1 MNKIIIFLI
10 FIFLASCGGGG
21 EYDASGYSSTATPA
35 PTPTIVNQPPTL
47 MLQSVYDVDA
57 GNIVE
62 LSASA
67 SDSDGQVNSIEWEV
81 VSGPASTTLLQDS
94 GEQISVDVPSYYC
107 GVTVTIR
114 VTATDNQNATAN
126 ADTTI
131 QVSPLPRL
139 SAEEGTSYSVELCAP
154 YIDRIALRTENPENF
169 AQALTYADFNN
180 DGITDIFVASGN
192 SMTRTPFEMYIGD
205 DSQQYQYTQTLFS
218 DPTLGQIHPRRAI
231 TSDFNSDGQPDVFV
245 LGHGVDASPFPGEY
259 NILLVSSGNQLS
271 PGQDLATFVGFNHGG
286 AAADIDLDTDMDIVV
301 ATGKNSYFLLNDGTG
316 FFTYNQTDIPME
328 MIVLPAFSAELLD
341 LDMDGFVDLLAGGHE
356 FTPDDMPTIVYWGD
370 GTSDYSIAEST
381 MIPAVPNY
389 QVVLDFDAGDL
400 DGNGLREL
408 IVTRA
413 GGGTDA
419 VNFYKGYAVQYLET
433 QTDRTFL
440 DKSSAIADSVSAT
453 EDWFSSIRLTDI
465 DFDADLDVVVDDAS
479 RQLIWLNDGQGNLAH

>member
-1 MNKIIIFLI
+1 MEG
-10 FIFLASCGGGG
+10 SGGGD
-21 EYDASGYSSTATPA
+21 DASSYSSATT
-35 PTPTIVNQPPTL
+35 PTPTIANQPPTL
-47 MLQSVYDVDA
+47 TLQSTYYVDA

-62 LSASA
+62 LNAPA
-67 SDSDGQVNSIEWEV
+67 SDSDGQVSSIDWEIV
-81 VSGPASTTLLQDS
+81 LGPDSITLLQDS
-94 GEQISVDVPSYYC
+94 GEQIFVDVPSYYC
-107 GVTVTIR
+107 SVTVTIR
-114 VTATDNQNATAN
+114 VTVTDNQNATAN
-126 ADTTI
+126 ADTII

-154 YIDRIALRTENPENF
+154 YIDRIALRTENSENF
-169 AQALTYADFNN
+169 AHALTYADFNN

-192 SMTRTPFEMYIGD
+192 SMNRTPFEMYIGD
-205 DSQQYQYTQTLFS
+205 DSEQYQYTQTFFS

-231 TSDFNSDGQPDVFV
+231 TSDFNSDGQPDIFV
-245 LGHGVDASPFPGEY
+245 MGHGVDTPPFPGEY
-259 NILLVSSGNQLS
+259 NILLVSSGNQLF
-271 PGQDLATFVGFNHGG
+271 PGQDLTTFVGFNHGG

-301 ATGKNSYFLLNDGTG
+301 ATGKDSYFLLNDGTG

-328 MIVLPAFSAELLD
+328 MIVFPAFSAELLD

-356 FTPDDMPTIVYWGD
+356 FTPGDMPTIVYWGD

-408 IVTRA
+408 IITRA
-413 GGGTDA
+413 GGGTDFA
-419 VNFYKGYAVQYLET
+419 NFYKGYAVQYLET
-433 QTDRTFL
+433 KTDRTFL

-453 EDWFSSIRLTDI
+453 EDWFPSIRLTDI
-465 DFDADLDVVVDDAS
+465 DLDADLDVVVDDAS